1 MEPASRLP
9 SLRITPSSW
18 PADVSVLRRIVG
30 SRARPRI
37 VGGHLDNPCAVPYCP
52 GNRLGGARIPRS
64 IASPQYRLVQSYTP
78 VLRGGSNRILTGQY
92 QEFPSISF
100 EGEIHMTT
108 TANHTTLQ
116 ASLCMMSGAHPGD
129 TIDLPVGET
138 VIGRSEDC
146 APLLRTDQSLSRR
159 HAKLRHDPPGTIT
172 VEDLGSLNGT
182 QLNGSPVTSPMS
194 MRPGDTLTVGGSTLR
209 LQVSTP
215 EPATAFIPKTSGNT
229 ARDAQES
236 PAALLQQARALL
248 NAGDLTG
255 SKALFQ
261 RLLQHPEHAG
271 AGLYGIGYIQLQ
283 SGALRAAEKSF
294 QECLRLDPKHADALF
309 QLGFIAERQGSPAT
323 ASERYQQAI
332 SVNPQ
337 HKGALIR
344 LRALAAANRVTPS
357 QASLQ
362 EHGSPE
368 EAVPDN
374 VDDYGVY
381 EFLKR
386 DNSIVSRQAI
396 AIIDDLAIEAK
407 PPFIAYA
414 GAYLWRILIALV
426 IGLAIFQ
433 MYFVFVGPVLLL
445 LFYLYVLSVR
455 IRLHRGRLQIERGLL
470 RRRLKNYDIW
480 RIRNVD
486 LDRRL
491 LNRFT
496 GDGMLIFDLTPY
508 SSGAQTRRAR
518 RGNTVRV
525 IGLARGQRLIEVH
538 QKLLNLEFLLRGNPV
553 VKGIIQ

>member
-1 MEPASRLP
+1 
-9 SLRITPSSW
+9 
-18 PADVSVLRRIVG
+18 
-30 SRARPRI
+30 
-37 VGGHLDNPCAVPYCP
+37 
-52 GNRLGGARIPRS
+52 
-64 IASPQYRLVQSYTP
+64 
-78 VLRGGSNRILTGQY
+78 
-92 QEFPSISF
+92 
-100 EGEIHMTT
+100 MTT
-108 TANHTTLQ
+108 TSDHTALQ
-116 ASLCMMSGAHPGD
+116 ASLRIISGANPGA
-129 TIDLPVGET
+129 TIGLPLGEIM
-138 VIGRSEDC
+138 IGRSEDC
-146 APLLRTDQSLSRR
+146 ALLLRTDQSLSRR

-182 QLNGSPVTSPMS
+182 QLNGSPVTSPTS

-215 EPATAFIPKTSGNT
+215 EPATAFIPKASGNT
-229 ARDAQES
+229 AHDGQES

-248 NAGDLTG
+248 NTGDLTG
-255 SKALFQ
+255 SMALFQ
-261 RLLQHPEHAG
+261 RLLQHPEHAA
-271 AGLYGIGYIQLQ
+271 AGLYGIGYIELK
-283 SGALRAAEKSF
+283 SGDLHAAEESF

-309 QLGFIAERQGSPAT
+309 QLGFIAERQGSPAA

-337 HKGALIR
+337 HKGAHSR
-344 LRALAAANRVTPS
+344 LRALAAPNGLTPS
-357 QASLQ
+357 QAGAR

-368 EAVPDN
+368 EDVPDN

-396 AIIDDLAIEAK
+396 AIIDDLAIEAR
-407 PPFIAYA
+407 PSFIAYA
-414 GAYLWRILIALV
+414 GVYLRRILIVLV
-426 IGLAIFQ
+426 IGLAIFRQ
-433 MYFVFVGPVLLL
+433 YFVFVGPVLLL
-445 LFYLYVLSVR
+445 VFYLYVLTVR
-455 IRLHRGRLQIERGLL
+455 IRLHRGRLQIERGLFG
-470 RRRLKNYDIW
+470 RKLKNYDIW
-480 RIRNVD
+480 RIRNID

-491 LNRFT
+491 LNRIS

-518 RGNTVRV
+518 RGNTIRV